1 MMNEE
6 KRICWDCGAIIE
18 NENEAIWYEEEQA
31 YICQDCYDNSYCTC
45 EECGEVILNSDAMYI
60 YDTIYCQS
68 CVDDNFITCRRCG
81 GYVARGEEHETEIGD
96 VCESCRYDHFEEC
109 AECGSVYYRD
119 DMHYDDY
126 DDCYY
131 CDDCVKDRTI
141 KEYSYKPTPLFL
153 GNGSLYMGIE
163 LEIDGAGTNE
173 EKARKIQEEENYI
186 YIKRDGSLDEG
197 LELVSHPATLQYHEN
212 KMRWY
217 ELMET
222 ALKLGYTSHD
232 AGTCG
237 LHIHVS
243 RSFFGADDE
252 EQEQGIQK
260 VLYFT
265 EKFWN
270 KMLIFSRRTQEQL
283 EHWANSYG
291 LKNGET
297 PEELYEK
304 AKNERARYRAINLLN
319 RNTIE
324 FRLYRGTLKY
334 NTFIATLQMT
344 ALICQLC
351 KDAAD
356 EFIINFEW
364 DYIPELAKA
373 NGYNELVEYLKN
385 KNLNGGI

>member
-1 MMNEE
+1 MNEE

-18 NENEAIWYEEEQA
+18 NEGDAIWYEEEQA
-31 YICQDCYDNSYCTC
+31 YICQDCYDNSYYTC
-45 EECGEVILNSDAMYI
+45 EECGEVIHCDKSTYI
-60 YDTIYCQS
+60 NDTIYCQT
-68 CVDDNFITCRRCG
+68 CVNNKFTACRHCG
-81 GYVARGEEHETEIGD
+81 KYVANDETYETENGD
-96 VCESCRYDHFEEC
+96 VCETCRYDHFEEC
-109 AECGSVYYRD
+109 VECGSVYYRD
-119 DMHYDDY
+119 NMHYDDY

-131 CDDCVKDRTI
+131 CDDCVKERTI

-173 EKARKIQEEENYI
+173 ENARKIQEEENNI

-197 LELVSHPATLQYHEN
+197 LELVSHPATLEYHEN

-222 ALKLGYTSHD
+222 ALNLGYTSHD

-243 RSFFGADDE
+243 RGFFGTDEE

-260 VLYFT
+260 VLYFM
-265 EKFWN
+265 EIFWS

-283 EHWANSYG
+283 EQWANSYG

-304 AKNERARYRAINLLN
+304 AKNERVRYRAINILN

-351 KDAAD
+351 KGATD
-356 EFIINFEW
+356 EFIINLEW